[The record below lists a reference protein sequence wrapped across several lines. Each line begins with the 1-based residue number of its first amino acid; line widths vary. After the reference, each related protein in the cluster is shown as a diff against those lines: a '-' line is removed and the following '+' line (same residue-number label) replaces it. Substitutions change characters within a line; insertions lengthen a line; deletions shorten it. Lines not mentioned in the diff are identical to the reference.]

1 MMNTYHGTKIDIMQ
15 MIKQNQTKEV
25 IKITVI
31 TINIMIIE
39 EIHEKKETPE
49 ILEIPGKQEKPEKQE
64 IRANHEIKN
73 TGEKAVPQVP
83 INSKSHQR
91 NNYVIF

>member
-1 MMNTYHGTKIDIMQ
+1 

-49 ILEIPGKQEKPEKQE
+49 ILEIPGKQEKPE

-83 INSKSHQR
+83 INAKSHQR